1 MEQLHQ
7 EADLGARPVP
17 ILIGEDEQG
26 EVGDADLA
34 CGLDHGAHRIL
45 AAAMALR
52 TGKPVLARPSAVA
65 VHNDRNVARQPLGLE
80 RKAGEFVQWE

>member
-26 EVGDADLA
+26 EVGDADFA
-34 CGLDHGAHRIL
+34 CGLDHGAHGIL
-45 AAAMALR
+45 AAAMALATR
-52 TGKPVLARPSAVA
+52 KPALARPSAVA
-65 VHNDRNVARQPLGLE
+65 VHHDRDVARHPRWIQRE
-80 RKAGEFVQWE
+80 VGEFV